1 MKNEKNAAMFA
12 IARKDMREAM
22 SDKQARATFFI
33 VPAILVTIFP
43 AIFFCLVKFN
53 ALEQSNDVTIFLR
66 MLPPQFHMDNLY
78 SMVMYA
84 VLNYMVPSFFLMIP
98 VMSCC
103 VAAGATFVGEKERH
117 TLETL
122 LFSPLSIRRIFASK
136 ALGSF
141 ALGMLVSFV
150 SFALFA
156 VLVFLGGLWTGVP
169 VMLDPVVWSVTL
181 LGIMPALSLAA
192 ISLMIRI
199 SAKAK
204 TFQQAQQS
212 SIFLIM
218 PILLLFYGQMGGLFV
233 VSGWGLALVG
243 AIAWVVALV
252 MGRLTMIGIDAEKLL
267 K

>member
-1 MKNEKNAAMFA
+1 MIHEKNGAMLA

-33 VPAILVTIFP
+33 VPAILVTVFP
-43 AIFFCLVKFN
+43 AIFFCLIRFD
-53 ALEQSNDVTIFLR
+53 ALEQSNDIEIFLR
-66 MLPPQFHMDNLY
+66 MLPPQFQMDNLY
-78 SMVMYA
+78 NMAMYA
-84 VLNYMVPSFFLMIP
+84 VINYMVPSFFLMIP
-98 VMSCC
+98 VMTSC

-122 LFSPLSIRRIFASK
+122 LFSPLSIRRIFISK

-141 ALGMLVSFV
+141 ALGMLVSLESFV
-150 SFALFA
+150 LFT
-156 VLVFLGGLWTGVP
+156 VLVFLGGLWTGVS
-169 VMLDPVVWSVTL
+169 VMLDPVIWAVTL

-233 VSGWGLALVG
+233 LSGWKLGLVG
-243 AIAWVVALV
+243 VIAWVAALV
-252 MGRLTMIGIDAEKLL
+252 MGRLAMSGIDAEKLL